1 MNQIQLNKLLRLVRR
16 TGDRAIIPDHESDDL
31 FVMMDSNSYEG
42 MISHT
47 KSVRGLSEEEMMEK
61 INRDIALWRS
71 HNQSER
77 LDWYDGGDG
86 SYDDSD
92 DSFDKDYSDYDFDGR
107 FNPDYWDKT
116 TKMETETEE
125 DIINEDEVPFD
136 ELERDGFIVENEEN
150 VDEDILS
157 EDEPLYF
164 EHNGSESAE
173 EATVPELDIDDEDI
187 GVGNVE
193 KILNKEN
200 ITTDS
205 SISLN
210 NLNNTNYVSRFEGSV
225 NNTKID
231 SEESLSDVL
240 EDTDEEDAEDQFLV
254 EPVV

>member
-31 FVMMDSNSYEG
+31 FIMMDSNSYEG

-71 HNQSER
+71 HNQSET

-86 SYDDSD
+86 TYNDCD
-92 DSFDKDYSDYDFDGR
+92 DSFDKDYSNYDFDGR

-116 TKMETETEE
+116 TKMEIETEE

-136 ELERDGFIVENEEN
+136 ELERDGFIVENEETIN
-150 VDEDILS
+150 EDVSS

-193 KILNKEN
+193 STLNTEN
-200 ITTDS
+200 IITDS

-210 NLNNTNYVSRFEGSV
+210 NLNDTNYVSRFEGTI
-225 NNTKID
+225 NNAEVGL
-231 SEESLSDVL
+231 EESLSDVL
-240 EDTDEEDAEDQFLV
+240 EDTDEDDDSNQFLV
-254 EPVV
+254 EPGV